1 MLFVYVAT
9 VAFLMTLFALYRM
22 TRRKPVPLD
31 NQTDFVAVTPTA
43 GVAAL
48 DPRTEIEPYEEAFEA
63 EQTGKAEATTS
74 KRSLTVNGTRPPRPK
89 QQSNAKHDP
98 KLIDGI
104 ARSRC
109 DP

>member
-63 EQTGKAEATTS
+63 EQTAKAEATIE
-74 KRSLTVNGTRPPRPK
+74 RE
-89 QQSNAKHDP
+89 
-98 KLIDGI
+98 
-104 ARSRC
+104 ARSEAH
-109 DP
+109 